1 MTKRLVLEWP
11 DPRPF
16 RARDG
21 APIKILALSDDLEST
36 LTDKRNR
43 AALQP
48 IDLILGC
55 GDLDYDDLAY
65 VADAM
70 DAPLVYVRGNHDF
83 KEAWEAKASTCPQP
97 LGSPFLIKRDGLAI
111 GGLEWPGQHSR
122 NAGRSEIGAWR
133 QSISLAAHWIGH
145 TSPLIVISH
154 VPPSGAGDVP
164 TDPYHRGF
172 EGYAWAMRRL
182 RPKLWLHGHTPLAAT
197 REWHIDVHGT
207 EVVNVTGAVLIELCA
222 PGTVRKDEDTDARP
236 ASADARP
243 ASAES
248 TPVPAPEEPELAP
261 KP

>member
-11 DPRPF
+11 DHRPF

-43 AALQP
+43 TALQP

-83 KEAWEAKASTCPQP
+83 KESWEAKADTCPQP
-97 LGSPFLIKRDGLAI
+97 LGSPFLIKREGLAI

-122 NAGRSEIGAWR
+122 SAGRSEIGAWR
-133 QSISLAAHWIGH
+133 QAISLSAHWLGR
-145 TSPLIVISH
+145 SAPLIVISH

-172 EGYAWAMRRL
+172 EGYAWAMRHL
-182 RPKLWLHGHTPLAAT
+182 RPFLWLHGHTPLAAT
-197 REWHIDVHGT
+197 RDWHLNTQGT
-207 EVVNVTGAVLIELCA
+207 EVVNVTGAVLIELWA
-222 PGTVRKDEDTDARP
+222 PGSAPKAADRTDQP
-236 ASADARP
+236 AAGRAAEP
-243 ASAES
+243 AES
-248 TPVPAPEEPELAP
+248 APLADEPALTP